1 MSAIDH
7 WPLPFTKPENAG
19 VSSSRL
25 ARIRPAMQKYID
37 QQKIPN
43 IVTLIAREGKVVHLD
58 AQGYLDLDSRKPATK
73 DAIFRLYSN
82 SKPITGVAFMI
93 LYEEGLLEL
102 DDPVSRYIP
111 AFKNPLVLVPPDA
124 SRRTPGPG
132 FQVPLAP
139 AKREINI
146 RDCLRNTT
154 GLATPMRTPASVAS
168 QYAKETVE
176 SGWNLI
182 ESLDA
187 RPRKS
192 YLERVEAHARIPL
205 NFEPGTDFV
214 YHVGYPIL
222 GVLIEKITGQPLD
235 RFYRER
241 IFEPLGM
248 KDTSFYLDATNA
260 GRFSSCYRPSK
271 KSGKWE
277 MAMYDKAETSEKVK
291 GPRVCF
297 GPGGD
302 MGGVLSTVGDYAR
315 FAQMLLNCGEL
326 DGVRILGRKS
336 VELMTSNHTGDIL
349 IPMAGPGFGFGLG
362 VGVYLG
368 GSPRP
373 VMRSPGT
380 YGWGGAAGT
389 SFFADP
395 KEKLTAICF
404 TQMLNHMMMPENT
417 YLEEFEKLVYQAL
430 I

>member
-1 MSAIDH
+1 MSAKDNRLM
-7 WPLPFTKPENAG
+7 PLVKPEEVG
-19 VSSSRL
+19 VSSVRL
-25 ARIRPAMQKYID
+25 ARIRPAMQRYID

-43 IVTLIAREGKVVHLD
+43 IVTLIVREGKIVHLE
-58 AQGYLDLDSRKPATK
+58 AQGYLDLDSRKPATA

-82 SKPITGVAFMI
+82 SKPITGAAIMI

-111 AFKNPLVLVPPDA
+111 AFKDPLVLAPPGA
-124 SRRTPGPG
+124 ARGTPGPG

-139 AKREINI
+139 ARREINI

-168 QYAKETVE
+168 QYAMEIAE

-182 ESLDA
+182 ESLDT
-187 RPRKS
+187 PPKKS

-214 YHVGYPIL
+214 YHAGYPVL

-248 KDTSFYLDATNA
+248 KDTSFYLDAANA
-260 GRFSSCYRPSK
+260 RRFSSCYRPSK

-277 MAMYDKAETSEKVK
+277 MAIYDKAETSEKIT

-302 MGGVLSTVGDYAR
+302 MGGVLSTIGDYAR
-315 FAQMLLNCGEL
+315 FAQMLLNNGEL

-349 IPMAGPGFGFGLG
+349 IPMIGPGFGFGLG
-362 VGVYLG
+362 VGVYRG

-380 YGWGGAAGT
+380 FGWGGAAGT

-404 TQMLNHMMMPENT
+404 TQMFNHVMMPENT
-417 YLEEFEKLVYQAL
+417 YQEDFEKLVYQAL